1 MFHLICIVHDTDV
14 DLSHY
19 AQRLGFTFRIKPSFC
34 FQFALNCYPGVKCC
48 QYTSP
53 FLSASPPVPAGPVAT
68 PPTPLS
74 LSCRDEVCPV
84 ASGRHF
90 PAGRLLPPR
99 SSLQSRRYLYSTHT
113 LCSTADS
120 NTVSL
125 YHCTVLQ
132 LYCIELCCSLPLQTP
147 SLVWSRVATQWEK
160 MTVFCRYVCMELSVK
175 ELQSLI

>member
-1 MFHLICIVHDTDV
+1 MLYHRHDHPRH
-14 DLSHY
+14 HY
-19 AQRLGFTFRIKPSFC
+19 VLHMRARFLRTRKAWQDAVTR
-34 FQFALNCYPGVKCC
+34 VC

-53 FLSASPPVPAGPVAT
+53 FLSALPPVPAGPVAT
-68 PPTPLS
+68 SPAPLS
-74 LSCRDEVCPV
+74 LSFSCRDEVCPD

-99 SSLQSRRYLYSTHT
+99 SSLQSCRYLYSTHT

-160 MTVFCRYVCMELSVK
+160 MTVFSRYVCK